1 MTKSMPLIFNLL
13 VSLIHFIFCYAIFLS
28 VLLSNNINVLTFFL
42 IIMIITKISFWMCG
56 DRCILSLYENN
67 TYFATT
73 AQLLVNTLTNIKL
86 KDEDM
91 ELILINIMILIV
103 LNKLYV
109 LLLLSHYKLP
119 FLQKYIS

>member
-1 MTKSMPLIFNLL
+1 MPVIFNLF

-28 VLLSNNINVLTFFL
+28 VLVSNNINVLTFFL
-42 IIMIITKISFWMCG
+42 IIMILTKLSFWMCG
-56 DRCILSLYENN
+56 DRCILSLYEDN

-73 AQLLVNTLTNIKL
+73 AQLLVKTLTNTKL

-91 ELILINIMILIV
+91 ELILINIMILII
-103 LNKLYV
+103 LNKLFL
-109 LLLLSHYKLP
+109 LLLLSYYKLP